1 MKLFDV
7 YPLLPITPVS
17 ANGCS
22 VTDNSGINYLDFY
35 GGHAVISI
43 GHNHPHYNA
52 LLQEQMQKIAFYSN
66 AVINPMQEE
75 LAHRLGKIS
84 GKNSYQLF
92 LCNSG
97 AEANE
102 NALKLASFVNGRKKI
117 VAFTGSFHGRTSGAV
132 AATDDPKLSSLLNL
146 QHEVR
151 FCKLNDFDEAELMID
166 DDTCAVIIEG
176 IQGVAGVVEPEDEFL
191 QHIELLCQKTG
202 ALLILDEV
210 QSGCGR
216 TGDYFAHQRSGID
229 PDMITLAKGIGNGF
243 PIGAV
248 LIAPHIQ
255 PKHGLLGTTFGGN
268 YLACA
273 AAIAV
278 IDVLEKENLMHNN
291 FGLGTWLKTKLES
304 IDGVKSVSGRGLM
317 IGVNFDQP
325 ASAIRKQLIDE
336 HQIFTGSSSDP
347 NTVRLLPP
355 YCITETDA
363 KKVVNA
369 FQQISILQ
377 PA

>member
-17 ANGCS
+17 ASGCY
-22 VTDNSGINYLDFY
+22 VTDNLGTQYLDFY

-43 GHNHPHYNA
+43 GHNHPHYNE
-52 LLQEQMQKIAFYSN
+52 LLQEQIRKIAFYSN

-117 VAFTGSFHGRTSGAV
+117 VAFTGSFHGRTSAAV
-132 AATDDPKLSSLLNL
+132 AATDDPSISSFLNS
-146 QHEVR
+146 QHEIK
-151 FCKLNDFDEAELMID
+151 FCQLNDFDEAELMID

-216 TGDYFAHQRSGID
+216 TGNYFAHQRSGID
-229 PDMITLAKGIGNGF
+229 PDMITIAKGIGNGF

-273 AAIAV
+273 AAMAV
-278 IDVLEKENLMHNN
+278 IDVMEKENMMVHNSE
-291 FGLGTWLKTKLES
+291 FGQWLISKLHG
-304 IDGVKSVSGRGLM
+304 IDGVKSVSGNGLM
-317 IGVNFDQP
+317 IGVKFDQTVAP
-325 ASAIRKQLIDE
+325 IRKQILKD
-336 HQIFTGSSSDP
+336 HHIFTGSSSDP
-347 NTVRLLPP
+347 NTIRLLPP
-355 YCITETDA
+355 YCITDADA
-363 KKVVNA
+363 KKVINA
-369 FQQISILQ
+369 FQQITIPQ

>member
-17 ANGCS
+17 AQGCT

-43 GHNHPHYNA
+43 GHNHPHYNEM
-52 LLQEQMQKIAFYSN
+52 LREQMQKIAFYSN

-92 LCNSG
+92 ICNSG

-102 NALKLASFVNGRKKI
+102 NALKLASFVNGRKKVI
-117 VAFTGSFHGRTSGAV
+117 AFTGSFHGRTSGAV
-132 AATDDPKLSSLLNL
+132 AATDDPKLSSMLNL
-146 QHEVR
+146 QHEVK

-273 AAIAV
+273 AAISV
-278 IDVLEKENLMHNN
+278 IDVMEKENLMRHN
-291 FGLGTWLKTKLES
+291 FELGNWLINKLQTL
-304 IDGVKSVSGRGLM
+304 DGVNSVSGRGLM

-325 ASAIRKQLIDE
+325 ASSIRKQLLNE
-336 HQIFTGSSSDP
+336 HRIFTGSSSDP
-347 NTVRLLPP
+347 NTIRLLPP

-369 FQQISILQ
+369 FQQISIPQ